1 MNLKEQISRIKEV
14 MGMEDGPDKFMQVIQ
29 GTIDR
34 YLNDLRIESESW
46 GLGEM
51 DELDELESIEN
62 IRLVDYN
69 KTLMHFSIV
78 LDVNGKRRDFDNIV
92 SGLEYE
98 ISKLIPNAEF
108 DFKINDV
115 RKFGPGIDW

>member
-1 MNLKEQISRIKEV
+1 MNLQEQISRIKEV

-51 DELDELESIEN
+51 YELDELESIEN

-78 LDVNGKRRDFDNIV
+78 LDVNAKRRAFDNIT
-92 SGLEYE
+92 SGIEYE
-98 ISKLIPNAEF
+98 IRKLIPNAEF

>member
-51 DELDELESIEN
+51 DELDEVESIEN

-78 LDVNGKRRDFDNIV
+78 LDVNSQRRDFDNIV

-98 ISKLIPNAEF
+98 IHKLIPDADF

>member
-1 MNLKEQISRIKEV
+1 MNLQEQISRIKEV
-14 MGMEDGPDKFMQVIQ
+14 MGMEDSPDKFMQVIQ

-51 DELDELESIEN
+51 DELDEVESIEN

-98 ISKLIPNAEF
+98 IRKLIPNAEF

>member
-1 MNLKEQISRIKEV
+1 MNLQEQISRIKEV
-14 MGMEDGPDKFMQVIQ
+14 MGMEDGPDRFMQVIQ

-51 DELDELESIEN
+51 DELDEVESIEN

-78 LDVNGKRRDFDNIV
+78 LDVNSKRRDFDNITL
-92 SGLEYE
+92 GLEYE
-98 ISKLIPNAEF
+98 IRKLIPNAEF

>member
-1 MNLKEQISRIKEV
+1 
-14 MGMEDGPDKFMQVIQ
+14 MEDGPDKFMQVIQ

-51 DELDELESIEN
+51 DELDEVESIEN

-78 LDVNGKRRDFDNIV
+78 LDVNSQRRDFDNIV

-98 ISKLIPNAEF
+98 IHKLIPDADF